1 MPRRPA
7 IVRTVAVFAVLIACA
22 PWSDGRPIG
31 DGPVLPAHVDQ
42 QRIDRGEL
50 SFQQLFDSG
59 RFLFAAKFNA
69 FDGQGRPGTR
79 GDGVPRVAGSAPRFI
94 RTGGPDA
101 NSCAGCHNDP
111 FPGAAGDVVADVFVL
126 AQTLDP
132 VNPSVSPDFSDER
145 NTVGMNGAGAIE
157 LLAREMTADLIAIR
171 TAALAEAKAGNVNV
185 LKALVTKGVSF
196 GVIGATPDGS
206 VLTSAVTG
214 VNADLVVRPFHQK
227 GVVVSLR
234 EFSNNA
240 FNHHH
245 GMQSVERFGADDT
258 DGDGV
263 RGELTPGDITAVT
276 IWQAALNTPGQVIPN
291 DPAAARAI
299 IRGERTFGRIG
310 CDACHIPE
318 LTLNGASFTE
328 PNPFNPAGN
337 LRVADV
343 PHPFTF
349 DITAQG
355 PLPRPEK
362 TADGRVVVRAFTDL
376 KRHDLCDADLQHY
389 CNEKIVQGGVPTRQF
404 LTRKLWDAGNTAPY
418 GHRGDLTTLTEAIEA
433 HGGEGRKARDAFV
446 ALPRA
451 DRDDVV
457 EFLKSLQILPEGTP
471 GLVVDE
477 SMHALDKGAL
487 AASAEQL
494 NR

>member
-1 MPRRPA
+1 MPHRP
-7 IVRTVAVFAVLIACA
+7 RMSHNLAVFLLLIACA
-22 PWSDGRPIG
+22 TWIDGRVIG
-31 DGPVLPAHVDQ
+31 DGPVLPGHVDQ
-42 QRIDRGEL
+42 QRIDSGEL
-50 SFQQLFDSG
+50 TFQQIFDSG
-59 RFLFAAKFNA
+59 KLLFLAKFNA

-94 RTGGPDA
+94 RTAGPDA
-101 NSCAGCHNDP
+101 NSCAACHNDP
-111 FPGAAGDVVADVFVL
+111 FVGGAGDIVADVFVL

-132 VNPSVSPDFSDER
+132 VNPSVSPDFSNER

-157 LLAREMTADLIAIR
+157 LLAREMTADLVAIR
-171 TAALAEAKAGNVNV
+171 GAALAEAKSGNVNV
-185 LKALVTKGVSF
+185 IKPLVTKGVSF
-196 GVIGATPDGS
+196 GAIAATPDGS
-206 VLTSAVTG
+206 VLTSAVSG
-214 VNADLVVRPFHQK
+214 VNADLIVRPFHQK

-240 FNHHH
+240 YNHHH
-245 GMQSVERFGADDT
+245 GMQSVERFGAADP
-258 DGDGV
+258 DGDGI
-263 RGELTPGDITAVT
+263 RGELSVGDITAAT
-276 IWQAALNTPGQVIPN
+276 IWQAALNTPGQVIPS

-299 IRGERTFGRIG
+299 IRGERTFSRIG
-310 CDACHIPE
+310 CDSCHIPE
-318 LTLNGASFTE
+318 LPLNSATFSE

-362 TADGRVVVRAFTDL
+362 TPDGRVVVRAFTDL
-376 KRHDLCDADLQHY
+376 KRHDLCDAELQHY
-389 CNEKIVQGGVPTRQF
+389 CNEKVIQGGVPVRQF

-433 HGGEGRKARDAFV
+433 HGGEGRAARDAFV
-446 ALPRA
+446 AMPRA

-477 SMHALDKGAL
+477 TMHALDRA
-487 AASAEQL
+487 AVQASADQQ